1 MDSIDKIIARK
12 GYKNLPLNIYN
23 KTWRD
28 FEIDV
33 GKGKFYLFGIGAGA
47 DLYFFKY
54 GNFSKVER
62 AFDNKEE
69 VQGLTL
75 SMLTADFD
83 GCCSVTIEKPKELE
97 NSGDKNPIVLIS
109 SFNYFDEIAKEL
121 ESYGIKKYY
130 SVFCMEMMERIY
142 HHNISMYSRDV
153 WLKNIQMNAINPK
166 KICIYSDCDGAGH
179 AKEIVRCL
187 LSMRTDLQIVWIV
200 KNWYTKLDNKIV
212 KRLMENRCARE
223 FEYKTSYVWIG
234 DSGGSGFPT
243 VAKKYGHIGIGLK
256 HWSSI
261 TLKKFAL
268 DEKAVGENQT
278 VKDAILSYKQ
288 HIDYIMVGSEFDE
301 ETCRSGF
308 NIDDK
313 YIRIGSPRSDILF
326 RNDRKMPF
334 FNDYQELKGKKLLLY
349 APTFRRTG
357 KDMSNVGYRHELDF
371 EMACQSMKSR
381 FGGDWCILLRLHPMV
396 AKYSKEIVIPDY
408 VIDVSN
414 YQDAEELV
422 AACDALVTD
431 YSSIMFEPAYINI
444 PVFLFATDLE
454 EYTSQER
461 DFYIDYETL
470 PFPIA
475 KSNEELRKNIVDF
488 DEQKYKNDVKVFF
501 NKYGVREDGHAA
513 ERAAKFISDL
523 IDEKVKEEKM
533 TNYESSM
540 K

>member
-1 MDSIDKIIARK
+1 MEYIKMDSIDKIIARK

-130 SVFCMEMMERIY
+130 SVFCMEAIERRLY
-142 HHNISMYSRDV
+142 HDYPLYNRET
-153 WLKNIQMNAINPK
+153 WLENTTKNIINPK
-166 KICIYSDCDGAGH
+166 KICIYSDCDGTGH
-179 AKEIVRCL
+179 AKEIVRQL
-187 LSMRTDLQIVWIV
+187 FSMRNDLQIVWIV
-200 KNWYTKLDNKIV
+200 KNWYTTLNKKIV
-212 KRLMENRCARE
+212 KRLMANRCACE
-223 FEYKTSYVWIG
+223 FEYKTSFIWIG

-243 VAKKYGHIGIGLK
+243 VAEKRGHIGIGLK

-268 DEKAVGENQT
+268 DEKAVGNQQM
-278 VKDAILSYKQ
+278 VRDSILRYQ
-288 HIDYIMVGSEFDE
+288 RHIDYIMVGSKFDE

-326 RNDRKMPF
+326 RDDRKMPF

-357 KDMSNVGYRHELDF
+357 KDMSNVGYRHELNF

-422 AACDALVTD
+422 AASDALITD

-454 EYTSQER
+454 EYTSKER

-470 PFPIA
+470 PFSIA
-475 KSNEELRKNIVDF
+475 KSNEELRKNIIAF
-488 DEQKYKNDVKVFF
+488 DEHEYKNDVKFF
-501 NKYGVREDGHAA
+501 FDEYGVREDGHAA

-523 IDEKVKEEKM
+523 IDEKVKEERNAKL
-533 TNYESSM
+533 
-540 K
+540 

>member
-1 MDSIDKIIARK
+1 MGDVMDAIDKIIVSE
-12 GYKNLPLNIYN
+12 GYDNLPLDKYYY
-23 KTWRD
+23 TWEE
-28 FEIDV
+28 FEKAV
-33 GKGKFYLFGIGAGA
+33 GNSKFCMFGVGEGANFF
-47 DLYFFKY
+47 YFRYKSFL
-54 GNFSKVER
+54 NVER
-62 AFDNKEE
+62 VFDNDTNI
-69 VQGLTL
+69 QGLTL
-75 SMLTADFD
+75 PIITADFD
-83 GCCSVTIEKPKELE
+83 GENDILVESPNILKKENLEK
-97 NSGDKNPIVLIS
+97 VFLITS
-109 SFNYFDEIAKEL
+109 LRYFDEIAEEL
-121 ESYGIKKYY
+121 EGYGIKKYF
-130 SVFCMEMMERIY
+130 SVFCMEALER
-142 HHNISMYSRDV
+142 
-153 WLKNIQMNAINPK
+153 KNNKSCMIGYKDKWIQNLEKYVIDTK
-166 KICIYSDCDGAGH
+166 KVCIYTDCDGAGH
-179 AKEIVRCL
+179 AKEIADNL
-187 LSMRTDLQIVWIV
+187 LSLRKDVRIVWIV
-200 KNWYTKLDNKIV
+200 NKWNSQIDRRIKKVLKKNVYAC
-212 KRLMENRCARE
+212 EYE
-223 FEYKTSYVWIG
+223 FKTSFIWIG

-243 VAKKYGHIGIGLK
+243 VAEKRGHIGIGLK

-268 DEKAVGENQT
+268 DEKAIGNQQM
-278 VKDAILSYKQ
+278 VRDSILRYQ
-288 HIDYIMVGSEFDE
+288 RHIDYIMVGSKFDE

-414 YQDAEELV
+414 YQDVEELV
-422 AACDALVTD
+422 AASDALITD

-444 PVFLFATDLE
+444 PVFLFVTDLE
-454 EYTSQER
+454 EYTSKER
-461 DFYIDYETL
+461 DFYIDYEKL
-470 PFPIA
+470 PFSIA

-488 DEQKYKNDVKVFF
+488 DEQKYKNDVKIFF
-501 NKYGVREDGHAA
+501 NKYGVHEDGHAA

-523 IDEKVKEEKM
+523 IDEKVKEERNDKL
-533 TNYESSM
+533 
-540 K
+540 